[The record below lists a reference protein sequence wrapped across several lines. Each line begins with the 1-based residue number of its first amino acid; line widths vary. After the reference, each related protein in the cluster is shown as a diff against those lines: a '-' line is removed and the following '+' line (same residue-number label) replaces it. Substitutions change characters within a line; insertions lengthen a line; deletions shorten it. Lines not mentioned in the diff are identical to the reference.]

1 MAAAPGRFDMTH
13 PKPTPGSNAKGS
25 GDTPSTFVTEDWTRY
40 VAQPVLI
47 ALMVA
52 AQCVGLVV
60 VLEIVLPD
68 QPLWPLTILTFIV
81 ALVGVYGTD
90 WLEHQGHYIISR
102 PIYRVG
108 EFAIIVLAIRVI
120 TWLALG
126 AWPDF
131 AQLRAYVLDPLV
143 FFDSAFT
150 ITLIVTIF
158 AWLRSLAIGSLFC
171 HLAITDDE
179 VKAYLHAA
187 KGNKP
192 PTTHDRSPIFDA
204 YFRTWLWGGGFL
216 LLCGATTTFD
226 LSSLTR
232 TGEPLRPEIIVAV
245 LIYAL
250 VGFWLLSQGRLSVMN
265 WHWMV
270 FGMNAQPMVGRRWR
284 RSSLRMLSLVVLLA
298 ALLPIGSTAPMG
310 GFFDMLFSGVFN
322 VLLVLHGFVVL
333 VFAGILWLLGFDK
346 WGDGDAAFSEPPP
359 LVEMPEQLGG
369 HATPDKFLGGSIF
382 WVFII
387 VVAVFAITLF
397 LRDRGYGADGD
408 ELKRLW
414 RTIVRRLVALWRG
427 VANEVEDLRIAVQA
441 ALRIDPDIKASET
454 SPWRFIRVNALTPRQ
469 QVRYFY
475 LSALRHAGKRGVK
488 RRRYQTPLE
497 YVTDLTERW
506 PEARGHAEALTA
518 AFLKARYAREAI
530 SGEDASTARE
540 IWKRIR
546 SVVKRR
552 SPDEALETTDERASG

>member
-1 MAAAPGRFDMTH
+1 MSH

-25 GDTPSTFVTEDWTRY
+25 VDTPTSFVTDDWTRY

-52 AQCVGLVV
+52 AQCVGLIV

-68 QPLWPLTILTFIV
+68 QPWWPLTILTFIV
-81 ALVGVYGTD
+81 ALVGVYETD
-90 WLEHQGHYIISR
+90 WLEHHGHYIVSR

-108 EFAIIVLAIRVI
+108 EFAIIVLAVRVI

-126 AWPDF
+126 TWPDL

-143 FFDSAFT
+143 FFDDAFT
-150 ITLIVTIF
+150 IMLIVTIF

-179 VKAYLHAA
+179 VKAYVHAA
-187 KGNKP
+187 KGTKQP
-192 PTTHDRSPIFDA
+192 ATHDRSPILDA
-204 YFRTWLWGGGFL
+204 YLRSWLWGGGFL

-226 LSSLTR
+226 LASLSP
-232 TGEPLRPEIIVAV
+232 TGEPLRPEIIVAL

-250 VGFWLLSQGRLSVMN
+250 VGFWLLSQGRLSVMKE
-265 WHWMV
+265 HWMV
-270 FGMNAQPMVGRRWR
+270 FGMNAQPTVARRWQ
-284 RSSLRMLSLVVLLA
+284 RSSLRILCLVVLLA
-298 ALLPIGSTAPMG
+298 ALLPYGSTAPMG
-310 GFFDMLFSGVFN
+310 GFFNSLISSVFH
-322 VLLVLHGFVVL
+322 VLLVVQGFIVL
-333 VFAGILWLLGFDK
+333 IFAAILRLLGFDEP
-346 WGDGDAAFSEPPP
+346 GDGEAAFPEPPPP

-369 HATPDKFLGGSIF
+369 HATPDGFLGGSIF
-382 WVFII
+382 WVFVGVI
-387 VVAVFAITLF
+387 AVIAITLF
-397 LRDRGYGADGD
+397 LRDRGYGADGVG
-408 ELKRLW
+408 LKRLW
-414 RTIVRRLVALWRG
+414 RAIVRRLVALWRG

-441 ALRIDPDIKASET
+441 ALRIDPGIKASET

-475 LSALRHAGKRGVK
+475 LSALRHAGRRGVE
-488 RRRYQTPLE
+488 RRRHQTPLE
-497 YVTDLTERW
+497 YVTVLTERW
-506 PEARGHAEALTA
+506 PEARGHAEALTE

-530 SGEDASTARE
+530 SGEDARTARA
-540 IWKRIR
+540 IWKQIR

-552 SPDEALETTDERASG
+552 SPDEAPETTDERASG